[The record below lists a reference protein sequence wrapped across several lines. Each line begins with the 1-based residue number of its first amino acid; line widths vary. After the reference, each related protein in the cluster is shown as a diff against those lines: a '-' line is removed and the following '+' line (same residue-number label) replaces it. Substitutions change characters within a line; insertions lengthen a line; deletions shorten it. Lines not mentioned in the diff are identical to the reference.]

1 VQNRFDLEEW
11 MNLGNLLVR
20 EGSLTSGQLS
30 RALDEQERRKSSL
43 LGDLLVE
50 LRLCTREEVESALR
64 HKEVLSIP
72 ETPKEVRDAQFMLQ
86 EAFAKVSKEA
96 DRLTEKRSESN
107 MRIKIS
113 PDD

>member
-1 VQNRFDLEEW
+1 
-11 MNLGNLLVR
+11 M
-20 EGSLTSGQLS
+20 
-30 RALDEQERRKSSL
+30 
-43 LGDLLVE
+43 
-50 LRLCTREEVESALR
+50 R
-64 HKEVLSIP
+64 HKEVLRIP
-72 ETPKEVRDAQFMLQ
+72 ATPKEVRDAQFMLQ